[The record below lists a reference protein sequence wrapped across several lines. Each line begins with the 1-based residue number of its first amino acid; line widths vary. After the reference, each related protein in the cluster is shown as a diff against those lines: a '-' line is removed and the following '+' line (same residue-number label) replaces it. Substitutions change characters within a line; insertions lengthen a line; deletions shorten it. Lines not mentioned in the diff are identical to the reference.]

1 MSSPTPPPD
10 IFVENPY
17 LNHPSLSP
25 IEAEVLWEYAKLAQ
39 NLKKLKQRTRQLTE
53 QPDAALLARLRVLE
67 NKMGL
72 ILTLFKASVWGVINE
87 QNVAEPSLDLTNNT
101 IRR

>member
-1 MSSPTPPPD
+1 MSSPPPPD
-10 IFVENPY
+10 VFVENPY
-17 LNHPSLSP
+17 LNHPSLSS

-39 NLKKLKQRTRQLTE
+39 NLKLLKQKTHNLTE
-53 QPDAALLARLRVLE
+53 QPDARLIARLRAVE

-87 QNVAEPSLDLTNNT
+87 QNVASPYSLDPTNDT
-101 IRR
+101 L

>member
-1 MSSPTPPPD
+1 MSSPPPSD
-10 IFVENPY
+10 IFAENPY
-17 LNHPSLSP
+17 VNHPSLSP

-39 NLKKLKQRTRQLTE
+39 NLKSLKQKTRNLTE
-53 QPDAALLARLRVLE
+53 QPDTTLLARLRVVE

-87 QNVAEPSLDLTNNT
+87 QNVAVTDSLDLTSDT
-101 IRR
+101 LR